1 MDTVRKFKKRDLL
14 ILVIIAA
21 ALAIFAAVFYT
32 REKPEGGTVTVTV
45 SGKEYGTYDL
55 TKDQEIPIIIAGKET
70 NHLIIKDCK
79 ADVTEADCPDQICVD
94 QKSISKEGETIV
106 CLPNKVVIEVKGA
119 DASDFDTMTK

>member
-1 MDTVRKFKKRDLL
+1 M
-14 ILVIIAA
+14 
-21 ALAIFAAVFYT
+21 
-32 REKPEGGTVTVTV
+32 
-45 SGKEYGTYDL
+45 

-94 QKSISKEGETIV
+94 QKAISKEGETIV
-106 CLPNKVVIEVKGA
+106 CLPNKVVVEVKGA